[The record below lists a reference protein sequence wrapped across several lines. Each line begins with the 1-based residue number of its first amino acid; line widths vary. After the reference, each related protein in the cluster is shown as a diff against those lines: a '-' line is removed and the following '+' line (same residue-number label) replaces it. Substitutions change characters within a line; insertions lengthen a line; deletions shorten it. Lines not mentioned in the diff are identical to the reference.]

1 MSTDR
6 YPVSNSP
13 KSLQLLLFLDQ
24 RTTSSIPNQE
34 IRDKLA
40 ILNAENSFELQVVD
54 VGKQPDLAEH
64 YRVIATPALLKI
76 YPQPRQILA
85 GSNLIDQI
93 DNWWERWQEGI
104 AAASSD
110 RRCATEEVVPTSS
123 GELVGSE
130 DQVPR
135 LLLSDSHSYVSKVI
149 KLTDEVFTL
158 KQEKEELLDRL
169 KMQDRAM
176 SVLAHDL
183 RNPLTAVALTLETLE
198 IIHNPADYRANAL
211 NPETIARSIDRARS
225 QLQSIDRLVN
235 DILQPRATNSVAV
248 NLYPQKV
255 DLTSLISAVISQLDP
270 QFKTKSQIVTTDI
283 PQDIP
288 LVYGDVDK
296 LRQVLV
302 NLLDNASK
310 YTPDLGQIHVSA
322 LHRTAQTIQISI
334 ADNGLGIPV
343 ENHKQIFQDR
353 QRLDRDLAQ
362 SGYGIGLAV
371 CQQIV
376 RAHYGQIW
384 VESARSKG
392 SVFNFTLLVHR

>member
-6 YPVSNSP
+6 DPVSNSP

-34 IRDKLA
+34 IRDRLA
-40 ILNAENSFELQVVD
+40 TLNAENNFELQVVD

-93 DNWWERWQEGI
+93 DNWWDRWQEGI
-104 AAASSD
+104 AAASSGQ
-110 RRCATEEVVPTSS
+110 CVTAESVPASS
-123 GELVGSE
+123 GELVGSKE
-130 DQVPR
+130 QSPQVA
-135 LLLSDSHSYVSKVI
+135 LSDSHSYVSKVI

-169 KMQDRAM
+169 KMQDREM

-270 QFKTKSQIVTTDI
+270 QFKTKSQMITTDI

-296 LRQVLV
+296 LRQVIV

-310 YTPDLGQIHVSA
+310 YTPDLGQIHISA

-392 SVFNFTLLVHR
+392 SVFSFTLLVHR